1 MAALNHPNIVG
12 VHDFGQAG
20 GFYFLLMEF
29 VDGMN
34 LRRPP
39 VPQEEICDAERSS
52 YIRAPSFGFVRK
64 NGTISSP
71 AGIIIEQRM
80 NE

>member
-34 LRRPP
+34 LRRRD
-39 VPQEEICDAERSS
+39 VERSS